1 MGSTLISILLGA
13 ALLFLIVFALIVPF
27 LIIAKVKADERN
39 DDWLDRQW

>member
-27 LIIAKVKADERN
+27 LIIAKVKADESK
-39 DDWLDRQW
+39 DDWLDHQW

>member
-27 LIIAKVKADERN
+27 LIIAKVKADESK